1 MHVMFNETNAL
12 LLLLVFKTLID
23 AKINL
28 MKWLSER

>member
-1 MHVMFNETNAL
+1 MHVTFNETNAL

-23 AKINL
+23 AKINR